1 MLRAELF
8 AKNEMS
14 YELSLWSE
22 VGKIHRRCY
31 SGSFSV
37 SSFFLRAVL
46 ASAVGHNP
54 LIRPRHSIGNS
65 VLDGVVRYQH
75 PALDVA

>member
-22 VGKIHRRCY
+22 VGKIQRRCY
-31 SGSFSV
+31 SGSFSL
-37 SSFFLRAVL
+37 SSFFSVPVL

-54 LIRPRHSIGNS
+54 LICREDGNS

-75 PALDVA
+75 AGLDNA